1 MPIEVIRQYTTE
13 DATLQ
18 AVIKAF
24 HSDNWYLYRNEPN
37 VDKQIFDRCHLLR
50 QELSASPDYDLLL
63 RDTCIVILSSL
74 QQNVVDLAHMGH
86 QGIVKTKALL
96 REKVWFYNIDS
107 LVEDA
112 VKNCLTCQIATPTFN
127 HEPLRTSPLPRAP
140 WTELSMDFGQISP
153 NQFLFVVIDEY
164 SRFPFAERVNST
176 SAHAVIPKL
185 DSILTLRG
193 IPEVIKSDNGPP
205 FNGENFRQYAMSMGF
220 KHRKITPLWA
230 KANSEVERFMRTV
243 KKVVKAGIAQNLN
256 WRQELSSSIS
266 CHTAQHNKSSPS
278 YPSVWHTHQI
288 KTPRN
293 R

>member
-1 MPIEVIRQYTTE
+1 MSLVKTRT
-13 DATLQ
+13 
-18 AVIKAF
+18 VGK
-24 HSDNWYLYRNEPN
+24 SR
-37 VDKQIFDRCHLLR
+37 
-50 QELSASPDYDLLL
+50 YDLLL
-63 RDTCIVILSSL
+63 RDTRIVILSSL

-112 VKNCLTCQIATPTFN
+112 VKNCLSM
-127 HEPLRTSPLPRAP
+127 SPLPRAP

-153 NQFLFVVIDEY
+153 NHFLFVVIDEY
-164 SRFPFAERVNST
+164 SRFPFVEIVNST

-205 FNGENFRQYAMSMGF
+205 FNGENFCQYAMSMGF
-220 KHRKITPLWA
+220 KHRKIIPLWP
-230 KANSEVERFMRTV
+230 KVNSEVERFMKTV

-256 WRQELSSSIS
+256 WKQELRNLS
-266 CHTAQHNKSSPS
+266 CYTAEYNKSSPS
-278 YPSVWHTHQI
+278 YPSVWHTNQI